1 MKTVKVY
8 VESYGCTM
16 NHGEGE
22 KIETTMSLLGHE
34 IVSDPSDADLIV
46 LNTCTVI
53 TETQNRMLKR
63 AKEISEDGKKLIIS
77 GCMAS
82 IQPEDL
88 ISVAPNAQIIDP
100 KNYHKLPSLVGNGD
114 GLPVIKNPTITSI

>member
-1 MKTVKVY
+1 
-8 VESYGCTM
+8 M

-22 KIETTMSLLGHE
+22 RLATALSLLGHE
-34 IVSDPSDADLIV
+34 VVADPLVADLIV

-63 AKEISEDGKKLIIS
+63 AKEIYDSGKKLIVS

-82 IQPEDL
+82 IQPM
-88 ISVAPNAQIIDP
+88 
-100 KNYHKLPSLVGNGD
+100 
-114 GLPVIKNPTITSI
+114 TF